1 MLCVF
6 QATRGLQTF
15 SRSESILKAE
25 VDDKSGI
32 EEMLMLSAGKS
43 LQQQGAWL
51 DASSAGPP
59 HRGTGVEPSQ
69 AAARSVNNVDYSRRE
84 VHATVNADFKSD
96 SDVKPIFS
104 AIHGARIVTNSD
116 PAKAAVDKE
125 TLLPLL
131 SADSRLVHEVAT
143 FDSGRRTRWLSG
155 VSCTSSSTSGGEESP
170 LCGSNSSVAKQ
181 HQGQTLVPVNG
192 WSDSTSTPSQH
203 VLKAENDAGQWFG
216 FADGLGNSAHVDG
229 ISSHTSPDKLNP
241 GVGLNS
247 ALSMER
253 THAGVGQDNRSW
265 LSSSTSPQSRWNSR
279 VQISEPFWA
288 ARAVPFHPQNE
299 GMSSPVHS
307 PRMAASQTVAVPT
320 SCGFDGSQAPLS
332 MNGSSSDTLNSVQM
346 SQNVSPSTPLA
357 PPSSKKRVCV
367 SLLSR
372 ACFDKCL

>member
-1 MLCVF
+1 MF
-6 QATRGLQTF
+6 QDTRGLQTF
-15 SRSESILKAE
+15 SRSESSLKAE
-25 VDDKSGI
+25 VDDKSGVA
-32 EEMLMLSAGKS
+32 ETLMLSADKS

-59 HRGTGVEPSQ
+59 HRGTGVETSQ

-104 AIHGARIVTNSD
+104 AIHGAGIVTNSD
-116 PAKAAVDKE
+116 AAKAAVIDKE
-125 TLLPLL
+125 TLLPMS

-170 LCGSNSSVAKQ
+170 LRGSNSSVAKQ
-181 HQGQTLVPVNG
+181 HQSQTSVPVNG

-203 VLKAENDAGQWFG
+203 VLKVESDAGQRFG
-216 FADGLGNSAHVDG
+216 FTDGLSNSAHVDG
-229 ISSHTSPDKLNP
+229 ISSHRSPDKLNP
-241 GVGLNS
+241 GVVLNS
-247 ALSMER
+247 APCMER

-279 VQISEPFWA
+279 VQISEPFWSVRTA
-288 ARAVPFHPQNE
+288 PFHPQNE

-307 PRMAASQTVAVPT
+307 PQMAASQMAADPAG
-320 SCGFDGSQAPLS
+320 CGSDGSQALLS
-332 MNGSSSDTLNSVQM
+332 VNGSSSDTLNSVQM
-346 SQNVSPSTPLA
+346 SHNVSPSTPLA

-372 ACFDKCL
+372 ARFDKCL